1 MRVYL
6 SRSHR
11 SLAGGSIEVEGH
23 WAGVQWLALGLLA
36 VLPFV
41 ARSPVGL
48 AIVSA
53 GAVAVFLFPARRRV
67 LFDAGRGTLRVEH
80 AGFFREPGGLE
91 IPLARVRGVVFQA
104 SGRRGG
110 QPLFAAFARTDEGR
124 VYLFSHAGHR
134 DTAALDDCVA
144 GLLQDTR
151 GTT

>member
-6 SRSHR
+6 SRGHR
-11 SLAGGSIEVEGH
+11 SLPSGSIEIEGH

-36 VLPFV
+36 LLPFV

-48 AIVSA
+48 AAVSA
-53 GAVAVFLFPARRRV
+53 GAVALFVFPARRRV

-110 QPLFAAFARTDEGR
+110 QPLFAAFARTDTGR
-124 VYLFSHAGHR
+124 VYLFSHRGHR
-134 DTAALDDCVA
+134 DTAALDQSVA
-144 GLLQDTR
+144 GLLQGARSAT
-151 GTT
+151 